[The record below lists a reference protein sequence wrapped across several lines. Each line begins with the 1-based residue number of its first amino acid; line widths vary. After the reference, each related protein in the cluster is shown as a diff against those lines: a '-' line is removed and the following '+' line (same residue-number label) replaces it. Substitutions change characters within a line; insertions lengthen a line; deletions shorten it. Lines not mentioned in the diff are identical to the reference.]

1 MQWVTPPQAQS
12 AEFVGWFLRCVWF
25 KRKGASG
32 PGGFR
37 MGEHRGGGCKGFRG
51 GRKYRIL
58 EESEL
63 GEVQLQK
70 RLWNLIA
77 GVRGEGGEDGEEV
90 KLG

>member
-1 MQWVTPPQAQS
+1 
-12 AEFVGWFLRCVWF
+12 
-25 KRKGASG
+25 
-32 PGGFR
+32 